1 MEDDSGDFEDSDDS
15 GSSEDETGMAS
26 DEAGGVSE
34 YAEMAEVE
42 SSQLARNSA
51 SAVNVVDVNAKM
63 LCLKAIFPPF

>member
-1 MEDDSGDFEDSDDS
+1 
-15 GSSEDETGMAS
+15 MAS

-34 YAEMAEVE
+34 YVEMAEVE